1 MLCLALL
8 AASSL
13 VTPPGV
19 VRVKDAVSRRPVLLV
34 GTMHYNPHSV
44 AIVQGAVQARAITVC
59 SYRTVTAH
67 YSSFSSF
74 SVR

>member
-8 AASSL
+8 AAPSL

-44 AIVQGAVQARAITVC
+44 AIVQGAVQ
-59 SYRTVTAH
+59 
-67 YSSFSSF
+67 
-74 SVR
+74 VRVR